1 MDYSSWQEGSADVRM
16 CGYAD
21 MRMCRCA
28 DVQMW
33 GCADGAGVHGSW
45 FIVHGRRDVREFM
58 VHGSWQEGCAD
69 VLMCGC
75 VDVRMVREFSRWFKG
90 S

>member
-16 CGYAD
+16 CGCAD
-21 MRMCRCA
+21 VQMCRCA

-45 FIVHGRRDVREFM
+45 FIVHGRREV
-58 VHGSWQEGCAD
+58 Q
-69 VLMCGC
+69 MCGYA
-75 VDVRMVREFSRWFKG
+75 DMGEFSRWFKG

>member
-1 MDYSSWQEGSADVRM
+1 MCGWCGSSWFMDYSSWQEGSADVRM

-45 FIVHGRRDVREFM
+45 FIVHGRREVQM
-58 VHGSWQEGCAD
+58 CGCAD
-69 VLMCGC
+69 MRIWGSS
-75 VDVRMVREFSRWFKG
+75 VDGSRVHDRRE
-90 S
+90 